1 MALIRGQRAGGALLG
16 AAAIV
21 LTVGGLAAA
30 SASAEPPAQVA
41 AIDSNAPIALRVV
54 RLVTPGSPSATVPT
68 GTTDSAAAQQA
79 LLAAADYWRAT
90 TGGAVNFTP
99 TANVTDVQ
107 LAGSNCAANLGAVVR
122 NQLGTQLTAAERLV
136 VLAPT
141 CPGEKSASVSSD
153 GSNLVLRGDAA
164 VTSATGP
171 SAILVG
177 LLGRAIGLAQVSE
190 YVCPPGSSRID
201 LKQPGC
207 TVRAGA
213 GMYSAMSAW
222 PQGST
227 LPHESAAQLFAAGL
241 LPADAIQPA
250 AAGTTGE
257 LSPVAGGTGV
267 RALTLPDPVSG
278 DTFVL
283 EYRTAVGLDEGAVGN
298 TLPAGVIVS
307 RVAASGQTVQLLDA
321 QPAASSGTTLPGF
334 DGNPTLPTGSSV
346 RLGDA
351 QVAVTSAGTTAVVS
365 VTGIGAP
372 ESTPAETAASST
384 ATATATPPAEVVAKA
399 SPTSKRTSATSTY
412 STSTSTPTSI
422 TTDIFGSESYVTD
435 TVYPTDTLYTTDT
448 YDPFAYTTE
457 PTPTWDSLASTGASE
472 SLAILGI
479 GLGLLTGGAA
489 LVLVT
494 RPRRRGER
502 QI

>member
-1 MALIRGQRAGGALLG
+1 M
-16 AAAIV
+16 

-30 SASAEPPAQVA
+30 SASAEPPTRALSVDTSSPIPVA
-41 AIDSNAPIALRVV
+41 LV
-54 RLVTPGSPSATVPT
+54 RIVEPASPSATVPA
-68 GTTDSAAAQQA
+68 GTTATAAAQQA
-79 LLAAADYWRAT
+79 LAAAADYWRES
-90 TGGAVNFTP
+90 TGGSVDFAPAATVI
-99 TANVTDVQ
+99 DVP
-107 LAGSNCAANLGAVVR
+107 LAGSSCIPNLGAVVR
-122 NQLGTQLTAAERLV
+122 DGLGDQVSAGQRLV
-136 VLAPT
+136 VLAPA

-153 GSNLVLRGDAA
+153 GADLLLRGDAA
-164 VTSATGP
+164 VADATVPSAT
-171 SAILVG
+171 IIG
-177 LLGRAIGLAQVSE
+177 LLGRSIGLAQVSE
-190 YVCPPGSSRID
+190 YVCPAGSTRID

-222 PQGST
+222 PQGSAV
-227 LPHESAAQLFAAGL
+227 PHESAAQLFAAGL
-241 LPADAIQPA
+241 LPDDSIQPA
-250 AAGTTGE
+250 AVGSTNE
-257 LSPVAGGTGV
+257 LSPVAGGAGV
-267 RALTLPDPVSG
+267 RALTVADPASG

-283 EYRTAVGLDEGAVGN
+283 EYRTAVGLDDGAVGT

-307 RVAASGQTVQLLDA
+307 RVSDDGRTVQLLDA
-321 QPAASSGTTLPGF
+321 QPAASSDTALPGF
-334 DGNPTLPTGSSV
+334 DGNPTLPTGSSI

-351 QVAVTSAGTTAVVS
+351 KVAVRSTGSTALVTVAGVGVV
-365 VTGIGAP
+365 
-372 ESTPAETAASST
+372 ESTPAVAAPADTVSST
-384 ATATATPPAEVVAKA
+384 ATATPPPAEVVAKA
-399 SPTSKRTSATSTY
+399 SPTSKRTSPTSTY
-412 STSTSTPTSI
+412 TTSSSTPTSI

-457 PTPTWDSLASTGASE
+457 PTQTYDSLASTGASE
-472 SLAILGI
+472 TLAILGI

>member
-1 MALIRGQRAGGALLG
+1 MAMIRGQRAGGALLG

-41 AIDSNAPIALRVV
+41 SLNSNSPIAVKVV

-79 LLAAADYWRAT
+79 LVAAADYWRET
-90 TGGAVNFTP
+90 TGGAVNFVPTP
-99 TANVTDVQ
+99 TVTDVP
-107 LAGSNCAANLGAVVR
+107 LAGSSCVANLGAVVR
-122 NQLGTQLTAAERLV
+122 TQLGTQLPAAERLV
-136 VLAPT
+136 VLAPI
-141 CPGEKSASVSSD
+141 CSAEKSASVTSD

-164 VTSATGP
+164 VAGATGP
-171 SAILVG
+171 SATLVG

-190 YVCPPGSSRID
+190 YVCPAGSSRID

-241 LPADAIQPA
+241 LAADAIQPVA
-250 AAGTTGE
+250 VGTTGE

-298 TLPAGVIVS
+298 TLPTGVIVS
-307 RVAASGQTVQLLDA
+307 RVAAGGQTVQLLDA
-321 QPAASSGTTLPGF
+321 QPAASSGTALPGF
-334 DGNPTLPTGSSV
+334 DGNPTLPTDGSV

-351 QVAVTSAGTTAVVS
+351 TVAVTSAGATAVVS
-365 VTGIGAP
+365 VTGVGAT
-372 ESTPAETAASST
+372 ESAPAETTASGT
-384 ATATATPPAEVVAKA
+384 ATASSLPPAEVVAKA
-399 SPTSKRTSATSTY
+399 SPTSKRTSPTSTY

-457 PTPTWDSLASTGASE
+457 PTATLDSLASTGASE
-472 SLAILGI
+472 TLAILGI